1 MKLIK
6 LASLII
12 VASYSIGLAI
22 ALLAIYVGVKGYVQ
36 LLKAE
41 NKEIYELESQIA
53 EIDNNVAEIKQ
64 EMKDTHFRYFMEVES
79 L

>member
-6 LASLII
+6 LASLIL
-12 VASYSIGLAI
+12 VASYNVAI
-22 ALLAIYVGVKGYVQ
+22 AIGLLAIYVGVRSYVQ
-36 LLKAE
+36 LLNAQARE
-41 NKEIYELESQIA
+41 EEMLDRRIA
-53 EIDNNVAEIKQ
+53 EIDCNIAEIEQ